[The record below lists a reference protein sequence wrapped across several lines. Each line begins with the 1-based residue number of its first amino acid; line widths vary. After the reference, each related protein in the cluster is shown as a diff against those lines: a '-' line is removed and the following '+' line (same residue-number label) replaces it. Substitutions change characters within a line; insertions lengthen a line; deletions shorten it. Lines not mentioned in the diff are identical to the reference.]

1 MDLLLQVNT
10 ADCPT
15 RDRSLPEPVPLS
27 LTRMCDLERVAAL
40 HNRGLSRPASGWA
53 RLSLLL
59 VLLSCEA
66 VQSLSSD
73 LPPSSGLQAFL
84 DFMDFLWTC
93 VDFSGLV
100 LAKLASVGSLPI
112 LPIGLWILVLASR
125 SAVQPFWGIVEGV
138 LKPMGAGAVGVL
150 VNMAP
155 LPPGSHAESERARA
169 RSLLSADRA
178 VKKETRDNR
187 AALWEEM
194 AVSLDLLLTEKPA
207 DPDRICDYL
216 VSYGR
221 AMYAAGKSFQ
231 KYSETINAVSTARPL
246 IKRQMTKAW
255 DLAFAWLQDEPH
267 SHQASVLLAMM
278 STALGLE
285 EGSSTMGHGMVWHHA
300 SG

>member
-1 MDLLLQVNT
+1 
-10 ADCPT
+10 
-15 RDRSLPEPVPLS
+15 
-27 LTRMCDLERVAAL
+27 
-40 HNRGLSRPASGWA
+40 
-53 RLSLLL
+53 
-59 VLLSCEA
+59 
-66 VQSLSSD
+66 
-73 LPPSSGLQAFL
+73 
-84 DFMDFLWTC
+84 
-93 VDFSGLV
+93 
-100 LAKLASVGSLPI
+100 
-112 LPIGLWILVLASR
+112 
-125 SAVQPFWGIVEGV
+125 
-138 LKPMGAGAVGVL
+138 MGAGAVGVL

-194 AVSLDLLLTEKPA
+194 A
-207 DPDRICDYL
+207 
-216 VSYGR
+216 
-221 AMYAAGKSFQ
+221 
-231 KYSETINAVSTARPL
+231 
-246 IKRQMTKAW
+246 MTKAW